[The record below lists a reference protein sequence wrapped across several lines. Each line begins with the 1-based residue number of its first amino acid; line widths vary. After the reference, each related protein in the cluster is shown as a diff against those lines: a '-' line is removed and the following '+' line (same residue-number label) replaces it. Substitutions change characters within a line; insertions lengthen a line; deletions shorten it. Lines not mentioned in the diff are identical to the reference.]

1 MQTITALTVQKRHPD
16 RVSIFLD
23 DAFAFGLP
31 FRVAE
36 TLRKGQQLSPEEI
49 EELKTKNLTDRA
61 KNNALHLISLRP
73 RSIVEIERRLQKKE
87 YNDAT
92 ISQVIAELEK
102 VELLD
107 DAAFARF
114 WVEQRETFKP
124 RSRIALSHELRQKG
138 VARDII
144 ELALAD
150 LDEMA
155 MAETVARKKAP
166 RWAHLPQVD
175 FRLKLGRFL
184 QQRGFHY
191 GIIKPVVDNLWQE
204 IEYENEGN
212 QTSSL
217 RGE

>member
-16 RVSIFLD
+16 RVSVFLD

-36 TLRKGQQLSPEEI
+36 TLRKGQQLSPAEI
-49 EELKTKNLTDRA
+49 ETLKGQNLADRA

-73 RSIVEIERRLQKKE
+73 RSIAEVRRRLRQKE
-87 YNDAT
+87 YDDAT
-92 ISQVIAELEK
+92 IEQVIADLEA

-107 DAAFARF
+107 DTAFAQF

-124 RSRIALSHELRQKG
+124 RSRMALSHELRQKG
-138 VARDII
+138 VERDII
-144 ELALAD
+144 DSALAD

-155 MAETVARKKAP
+155 AAETVARKKAQ
-166 RWAHLPQVD
+166 RWAHYPQAD

-191 GIIKPVVDNLWQE
+191 GIIKPVTDSLWQE
-204 IEYENEGN
+204 IENNE
-212 QTSSL
+212 
-217 RGE
+217 

>member
-31 FRVAE
+31 FRAAE
-36 TLRKGQQLSPEEI
+36 PLRKGQQLSPAEI
-49 EELKTKNLTDRA
+49 AALQAQNLTDKA
-61 KNNALHLISLRP
+61 KNNALHLLSLRP
-73 RSIVEIERRLQKKE
+73 RSIAEVERRLQEKE
-87 YNDAT
+87 YDDAT
-92 ISQVIAELEK
+92 IRQVIAELEE

-107 DAAFARF
+107 DTAFARF

-124 RSRIALSHELRQKG
+124 RSRMALSHELQQKG
-138 VARDII
+138 VAQDSI

-150 LDEMA
+150 LDERA
-155 MAETVARKKAP
+155 MAETIARKKAP
-166 RWAHLPQVD
+166 QWVHLPQAD

-191 GIIKPVVDNLWQE
+191 ETTKLVIDGLWQE
-204 IEYENEGN
+204 IEHENEGN
-212 QTSSL
+212 QPGS
-217 RGE
+217 R